1 MQEQKFPRL
10 LKIRLR
16 GLTIEDEFW
25 EDWSRNGQQ
34 QPNSLN
40 ARWWLLVM
48 VVVVEAKGV
57 LAGEGSYVAHSF
69 KTAV

>member
-1 MQEQKFPRL
+1 
-10 LKIRLR
+10 
-16 GLTIEDEFW
+16 
-25 EDWSRNGQQ
+25 
-34 QPNSLN
+34 
-40 ARWWLLVM
+40 M